1 MKPNT
6 YSLKTFDITDTT
18 LDDTVDEHG
27 ARAAKTDTTL
37 DDTVD
42 EHRALFEEIFGHY
55 GLGRV
60 RGDGEGAE
68 NALFEGI
75 FGHDGL
81 GRVRGD
87 GVDEDTLFEGIF
99 DDYGQDKV
107 TDEEPPFEE
116 LFVGYGQGTDNDE
129 DPPFEEIFVDYEQC
143 TSSLFHIIFLFKATN
158 PLHFIS
164 WSTHGSLAHATH
176 LFCIV

>member
-37 DDTVD
+37 YDTVD

-75 FGHDGL
+75 F
-81 GRVRGD
+81 
-87 GVDEDTLFEGIF
+87 
-99 DDYGQDKV
+99 DDYGQGKV